1 MTIGSIVSEAN
12 IVCSDGLLQEAEDRT
27 NIEIAFRQVSQLK
40 ENGSNGFSFFFA
52 GLLTKAYKAGVQIK
66 IKIVVLIS
74 GDKKEKDA
82 TCKLKSDVSPSE
94 GRQIQGDFDC
104 EVTVESDEYKSIN
117 FTNPE
122 STNNPEI
129 SGISE
134 EEETQ
139 INPLSKDKE
148 VEILKKHK
156 SKMLH

>member
-1 MTIGSIVSEAN
+1 MFPYII
-12 IVCSDGLLQEAEDRT
+12 
-27 NIEIAFRQVSQLK
+27 
-40 ENGSNGFSFFFA
+40 
-52 GLLTKAYKAGVQIK
+52 
-66 IKIVVLIS
+66 
-74 GDKKEKDA
+74 
-82 TCKLKSDVSPSE
+82 
-94 GRQIQGDFDC
+94 
-104 EVTVESDEYKSIN
+104 
-117 FTNPE
+117 TNPE